1 MKMSEQILVQDIK
14 KKKKKKKKK
23 KNGKRKTTTLT
34 QKQKEKEKKREHT
47 LAAWSNKQTVN
58 KSIKTLQAAFHYNAL
73 YHLQPILQI
82 QDLKFM

>member
-1 MKMSEQILVQDIK
+1 MSEQILVKDIQK
-14 KKKKKKKKK
+14 KKKKKE
-23 KNGKRKTTTLT
+23 REKTNT
-34 QKQKEKEKKREHT
+34 QKQKKKEKKREHT